1 MRCLNVRRDASRL
14 RQQNRELRCTLRR
27 NLGSILGDIRP
38 LRTVISNY
46 LWIETRIMSVTEQ
59 PSSALQFPALQ
70 PPRRYLFG
78 PGPSMVHPR
87 VYEAL
92 SKPIVGHLD
101 PYFIQVMA
109 DVQQLLKTA
118 YGTSDGA
125 TLVISGTGSAGME
138 AAVTNFVEP
147 GAKLTV
153 FANGFFSDRLTE
165 MAKRNGAHVVR
176 FEKPWG
182 DTFTDAEAKEFISR
196 EKPKVVAYVHAET
209 STGALQSGNAICAA
223 AHESGAL
230 VIADCVTSLGGVPV
244 EFDHTGIDIAYSC
257 TQKGL
262 SSPPGLSPMA
272 MSPRAM
278 EWLRARTTPSRSWYL
293 DLKLIHDYSTVSH
306 RYHHTAPISM
316 FYALRE
322 ALLVINDEGIENRWE
337 RHRRSNR
344 SFVKGIEAMGL
355 RMHVP
360 EEHRIATLNTVCV
373 PAGIDEAKVRKRLLD
388 GPGIEI
394 AGGFGPLAGKVFR
407 IGVMGPLATE
417 DNVQFFLKEFKKAL
431 SAEGYSI

>member
-1 MRCLNVRRDASRL
+1 
-14 RQQNRELRCTLRR
+14 
-27 NLGSILGDIRP
+27 
-38 LRTVISNY
+38 
-46 LWIETRIMSVTEQ
+46 
-59 PSSALQFPALQ
+59 
-70 PPRRYLFG
+70 
-78 PGPSMVHPR
+78 
-87 VYEAL
+87 
-92 SKPIVGHLD
+92 
-101 PYFIQVMA
+101 
-109 DVQQLLKTA
+109 
-118 YGTSDGA
+118 
-125 TLVISGTGSAGME
+125 ME

-147 GAKLTV
+147 GAKLAV

-165 MAKRNGAHVVR
+165 MAKRNGATVVR

-182 DTFTDAEAKEFISR
+182 ETFTDDEAREFIAR
-196 EKPKVVAYVHAET
+196 EKPKVVAYIHAET
-209 STGALQSGNAICAA
+209 STGALQSGQAICAS
-223 AHESGAL
+223 AHEVGAL

-244 EFDHTGIDIAYSC
+244 EFDRTGIDVAYSC

-262 SSPPGLSPMA
+262 SCPPGLSPMA

-322 ALLVINDEGIENRWE
+322 ALLVIAEEGIENRWE
-337 RHRRSNR
+337 RHRQSNR
-344 SFVKGIEAMGL
+344 SFVKGIEAIGL
-355 RMHVP
+355 HMHVP
-360 EEHRIATLNTVCV
+360 AEHRIATLNTVCV
-373 PAGIDEAKVRKRLLD
+373 PAGVDEAKVRKRLLD

-407 IGVMGPLATE
+407 IGVMGPLATD

-431 SAEGYSI
+431 SAEGYSN

>member
-1 MRCLNVRRDASRL
+1 MSAIGQESS
-14 RQQNRELRCTLRR
+14 TLH
-27 NLGSILGDIRP
+27 
-38 LRTVISNY
+38 
-46 LWIETRIMSVTEQ
+46 
-59 PSSALQFPALQ
+59 FPALE
-70 PPRRYLFG
+70 PPHRYLFG

-92 SKPIVGHLD
+92 AKPIVGHLD

-109 DVQQLLKTA
+109 DVQQLLKTTF
-118 YGTSDGA
+118 GTNEGA

-138 AAVTNFVEP
+138 AAVANFVEP
-147 GAKLTV
+147 ASTLAV
-153 FANGFFSDRLTE
+153 FANGYFSDRLTE
-165 MAKRNGAHVVR
+165 MARRNGSNVVR

-182 DTFTDAEAKEFISR
+182 DTFTDYEVREFISR
-196 EKPKVVAYVHAET
+196 EKPNVVAYVHAET
-209 STGALQSGNAICAA
+209 STGALQPGQAICAA
-223 AHESGAL
+223 AHDAGAL

-244 EFDHTGIDIAYSC
+244 EFDQTGIDIAYSC

-262 SSPPGLSPMA
+262 SCPPGLSPMA
-272 MSPRAM
+272 MSPGAM
-278 EWLRARTTPSRSWYL
+278 DWLRARSTPSRSWYL

-322 ALLVINDEGIENRWE
+322 ALLVIAEEGIENRWE
-337 RHRRSNR
+337 RHRRCHK

-360 EEHRIATLNTVCV
+360 EEHRIATLNTVRV
-373 PAGIDEAKVRKRLLD
+373 PEGVEEAKVRKRLLD

-407 IGVMGPLATE
+407 VGVMGPLATE
-417 DNVQFFLKEFKKAL
+417 DNVQFFLKEFNQAL
-431 SAEGYSI
+431 SAPG

>member
-1 MRCLNVRRDASRL
+1 MRA
-14 RQQNRELRCTLRR
+14 
-27 NLGSILGDIRP
+27 
-38 LRTVISNY
+38 
-46 LWIETRIMSVTEQ
+46 IEQEV
-59 PSSALQFPALQ
+59 PALSLFPPLQ

-101 PYFIQVMA
+101 PYFIQVMG
-109 DVQQLLKTA
+109 DVQQLLKTVF
-118 YGTSDGA
+118 GTSDGA

-138 AAVTNFVEP
+138 AAVANFVEP
-147 GAKLTV
+147 GAKFAV
-153 FANGFFSDRLTE
+153 FANGYFSDRLTE
-165 MAKRNGAHVVR
+165 MAKRHGADVVR
-176 FEKPWG
+176 LEKLWG
-182 DTFTDAEAKEFISR
+182 ETFTDDEARAFIDR

-209 STGALQSGNAICAA
+209 STGALQSGPAICAA
-223 AHESGAL
+223 AHEAGAL
-230 VIADCVTSLGGVPV
+230 AIADCVTSLGGVPV
-244 EFDHTGIDIAYSC
+244 QFDQTGIDVAYSC

-262 SSPPGLSPMA
+262 SCPPGLSPMA
-272 MSPRAM
+272 ISPRAM
-278 EWLRARTTPSRSWYL
+278 DWLRARTSPARSWYL

-322 ALLVINDEGIENRWE
+322 ALLVIVEEGIENRWE
-337 RHRRSNR
+337 RHRRCHKF
-344 SFVKGIEAMGL
+344 FVQGIEAMGL
-355 RMHVP
+355 RLHVP

-373 PAGIDEAKVRKRLLD
+373 PKGVDEAKMRRRLLD
-388 GPGIEI
+388 EAGIEI

-417 DNVQFFLKEFKKAL
+417 DNVQFFLKEFSQAL
-431 SAEGYSI
+431 KAEGYSI

>member
-1 MRCLNVRRDASRL
+1 
-14 RQQNRELRCTLRR
+14 
-27 NLGSILGDIRP
+27 
-38 LRTVISNY
+38 
-46 LWIETRIMSVTEQ
+46 MSAIEQ
-59 PSSALQFPALQ
+59 PAVVQFPALA
-70 PPRRYLFG
+70 PPRRFLFG
-78 PGPSMVHPR
+78 PGPSMVQPR

-101 PYFIQVMA
+101 AYFIQVMG
-109 DVQQLLKTA
+109 DVQQLLKAA
-118 YGTSDGA
+118 YGTSAGA

-138 AAVTNFVEP
+138 ASVTNFVDP
-147 GAKLTV
+147 GSKLAV
-153 FANGFFSDRLTE
+153 FANGYFSDRLTE
-165 MAKRNGAHVVR
+165 MAKRNGADVVR
-176 FEKPWG
+176 FEKAWG
-182 DTFTDAEAKEFISR
+182 ETYSDDEAREFIAR

-209 STGALQSGNAICAA
+209 STGALQPGRAICDA
-223 AHESGAL
+223 AHEAGAL

-244 EFDHTGIDIAYSC
+244 EFDRTGIDVAYSC

-262 SSPPGLSPMA
+262 SCPPGLSPMA

-278 EWLRARTTPSRSWYL
+278 EFLRARTSPSRSWYL

-322 ALLVINDEGIENRWE
+322 ALLVVAEEGIENRWE
-337 RHRRSNR
+337 RHRRCHEI
-344 SFVKGIEAMGL
+344 FVKGIEEMGL

-360 EEHRIATLNTVCV
+360 ARDQIATLNTVCV
-373 PAGIDEAKVRKRLLD
+373 PTGVDEAKVRRRLLE

-431 SAEGYSI
+431 NAEGYST

>member
-1 MRCLNVRRDASRL
+1 MRAMAAIKPEVPAVNVA
-14 RQQNRELRCTLRR
+14 
-27 NLGSILGDIRP
+27 P
-38 LRTVISNY
+38 
-46 LWIETRIMSVTEQ
+46 
-59 PSSALQFPALQ
+59 LQ

-101 PYFIQVMA
+101 PYFIQVMK
-109 DVQQLLKTA
+109 DVQQLLKMV
-118 YGTSDGA
+118 YGANDGA

-138 AAVTNFVEP
+138 AAVANFVEP
-147 GAKLTV
+147 ETKLAV
-153 FANGFFSDRLTE
+153 FANGYFSDRLTE
-165 MAKRNGAHVVR
+165 MAKRQGANVVR

-182 DTFTDAEAKEFISR
+182 ATFTDEEAAEFIRR

-209 STGALQSGNAICAA
+209 STGALQPGHAICAA
-223 AHESGAL
+223 AHDIGAL
-230 VIADCVTSLGGVPV
+230 VIADCVTSLGGMQID
-244 EFDHTGIDIAYSC
+244 FDGTGIDVAYSC

-262 SSPPGLSPMA
+262 SCPPGLSPMA

-278 EWLRARTTPSRSWYL
+278 EFLKGRTTPPRSWYL

-316 FYALRE
+316 FYGLRE
-322 ALLVINDEGIENRWE
+322 ALLVVADEGIENRWE
-337 RHRRSNR
+337 RHRRCNR
-344 SFVKGIEAMGL
+344 AFVKGIEGMGL
-355 RMHVP
+355 KMHVP
-360 EEHRIATLNTVCV
+360 EANRIPTLNTVCV
-373 PAGIDEAKVRKRLLD
+373 PAGVDEGKVRKRLLD

-417 DNVQFFLKEFKKAL
+417 ENVQFFLKEFRNAL
-431 SAEGYSI
+431 NAEGYSN

>member
-1 MRCLNVRRDASRL
+1 MSAIA
-14 RQQNRELRCTLRR
+14 QNK
-27 NLGSILGDIRP
+27 
-38 LRTVISNY
+38 
-46 LWIETRIMSVTEQ
+46 ETETAAHHF
-59 PSSALQFPALQ
+59 SALA

-101 PYFIQVMA
+101 PYFIQVMG

-118 YGTSDGA
+118 FGTTDAA

-138 AAVTNFVEP
+138 AAVANFVEP
-147 GAKLTV
+147 GAKFAV
-153 FANGFFSDRLTE
+153 FANGYFSDRLTE
-165 MAKRNGAHVVR
+165 MAKRHGADVVR
-176 FEKPWG
+176 FEKAWG
-182 DTFTDAEAKEFISR
+182 ETYTEDEAREFIRR

-209 STGALQSGNAICAA
+209 STGALQSGQAICAA
-223 AHESGAL
+223 AHDAGAL

-244 EFDHTGIDIAYSC
+244 EFDKTGIDIAYSC

-262 SSPPGLSPMA
+262 SCPPGLSPMA
-272 MSPRAM
+272 ISPRAM
-278 EWLRARTTPSRSWYL
+278 DWLRARATPSRSWYL

-322 ALLVINDEGIENRWE
+322 ALLVIAEEGIENRWE
-337 RHRRSNR
+337 RHRRCHG

-355 RMHVP
+355 SMHVP
-360 EEHRIATLNTVCV
+360 AEHRIATLNTVRV
-373 PAGIDEAKVRKRLLD
+373 PEGVDEAKVRKRLLD
-388 GPGIEI
+388 DPGVEI

-417 DNVQFFLKEFKKAL
+417 DNVQFFLKEFKRAL
-431 SAEGYSI
+431 N

>member
-1 MRCLNVRRDASRL
+1 
-14 RQQNRELRCTLRR
+14 
-27 NLGSILGDIRP
+27 
-38 LRTVISNY
+38 
-46 LWIETRIMSVTEQ
+46 
-59 PSSALQFPALQ
+59 
-70 PPRRYLFG
+70 
-78 PGPSMVHPR
+78 MVHPR

-118 YGTSDGA
+118 FGTNDGA

-138 AAVTNFVEP
+138 AAVVNFVEP
-147 GAKLTV
+147 GTKLAV
-153 FANGFFSDRLTE
+153 FANGYFSDRLTE
-165 MAKRNGAHVVR
+165 MAKRQGASVVR
-176 FEKPWG
+176 FEKAWG
-182 DTFTDAEAKEFISR
+182 ETYTDEEARAFIAR

-209 STGALQSGNAICAA
+209 STGALQSGSAICAA
-223 AHESGAL
+223 AHDAGAL

-244 EFDHTGIDIAYSC
+244 EFDKTGIDIAYSC

-262 SSPPGLSPMA
+262 SCPPGLSPMA
-272 MSPRAM
+272 MSQRAM
-278 EWLRARTTPSRSWYL
+278 DFLGARTTPSRSWYL

-322 ALLVINDEGIENRWE
+322 ALMVITEEGIENRWE

-344 SFVKGIEAMGL
+344 AFVKGIEALGL

-360 EEHRIATLNTVCV
+360 EAHRIATLNTVCV
-373 PAGIDEAKVRKRLLD
+373 PEGVDEAKVRRRLLD

-431 SAEGYSI
+431 SEEGYSI